1 MLESGTTTLEDTSK
15 IDCVKL
21 PLGGRVTTLVYELVD
36 NFFVASDLFIKE
48 LIENDVFND
57 VGKINELAT
66 VIFELVETDTT
77 LLDTVC
83 EIEKLVNTV
92 VAKEVFIDSVCTNNV
107 YILEIFR
114 LTGDEKLLDFKALIE
129 FETATLE

>member
-21 PLGGRVTTLVYELVD
+21 PPGGRVTTLVYELVD

-48 LIENDVFND
+48 LIENDAFND